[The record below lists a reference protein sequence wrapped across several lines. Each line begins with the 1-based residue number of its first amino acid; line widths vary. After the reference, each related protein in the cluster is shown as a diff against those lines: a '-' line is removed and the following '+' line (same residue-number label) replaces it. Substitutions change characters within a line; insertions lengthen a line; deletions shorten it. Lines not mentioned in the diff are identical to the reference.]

1 MERWKFFLDKQDFAG
16 ALLMDLSKAFDT
28 INHELLIAKLHAY
41 GFSTDALEVL
51 LSYLQD
57 RWQRVKIN
65 TTFSSWTQLFQ
76 GVPQGS
82 VLRPILFNVYIDV
95 IFLH

>member
-1 MERWKFFLDKQDFAG
+1 
-16 ALLMDLSKAFDT
+16 MDSSKAFDT

-51 LSYLQD
+51 LSYLPD

-65 TTFSSWTQLFQ
+65 TTFSSWTQLLQ
-76 GVPQGS
+76 GVLQGS
-82 VLRPILFNVYIDV
+82 IIV
-95 IFLH
+95 

>member
-1 MERWKFFLDKQDFAG
+1 
-16 ALLMDLSKAFDT
+16 MDLSKAYDT

-41 GFSTDALEVL
+41 RFSIDAIEVI

-65 TTFSSWTQLFQ
+65 TTFSSWTQLLQ
-76 GVPQGS
+76 GGPQGS
-82 VLRPILFNVYIDV
+82 VLAPILFNIFSSIIY
-95 IFLH
+95 FLH